1 MNHLNQVIAI
11 NSVITLLNGIDV
23 DGETMEYIIDH
34 VGMRD
39 QMKSQLGVATD
50 MLGTRILS
58 PVPDEVIGAG
68 VGVGAVTGVVASG
81 VVVVVPAEGVVRLLA
96 GTAIYPGPVG
106 LGTRT
111 VSFEA
116 VMVDTIV
123 GVITSGV
130 ATVGVVTTGVATVG
144 VVTSGVVIGAS
155 IYPGPV
161 GFGINYT
168 PYNFLPDDEVFEAFE

>member
-58 PVPDEVIGAG
+58 PMVIDQIAEDIAADLDNEGTELIEDQEYG
-68 VGVGAVTGVVASG
+68 IVHNEISLTDVTYDKYMIEKVVKHVLESH
-81 VVVVVPAEGVVRLLA
+81 
-96 GTAIYPGPVG
+96 
-106 LGTRT
+106 
-111 VSFEA
+111 F
-116 VMVDTIV
+116 
-123 GVITSGV
+123 
-130 ATVGVVTTGVATVG
+130 
-144 VVTSGVVIGAS
+144 
-155 IYPGPV
+155 
-161 GFGINYT
+161 T
-168 PYNFLPDDEVFEAFE
+168 PME